1 MWSEYTRSIYD
12 QIRDAVRTSQRDLRR
27 GVLPKHVQA
36 RLPYPRAEGSV
47 RRDMGNMAAG
57 GLLVRLGSETS
68 RQGYRLPTATERLC
82 YQILGTFPVGAERI
96 DPTRVYVR

>member
-1 MWSEYTRSIYD
+1 MWSDYTMSIFS
-12 QIRDAVRTSQRDLRR
+12 QISEVVRTSQRDLRR

-47 RRDMGNMAAG
+47 RRDMGNMRDA

-68 RQGYRLPTATERLC
+68 RQGYRLPTAIERLSF
-82 YQILGTFPVGAERI
+82 QILGTFPYGAERLP
-96 DPTRVYVR
+96 PTLVNVR